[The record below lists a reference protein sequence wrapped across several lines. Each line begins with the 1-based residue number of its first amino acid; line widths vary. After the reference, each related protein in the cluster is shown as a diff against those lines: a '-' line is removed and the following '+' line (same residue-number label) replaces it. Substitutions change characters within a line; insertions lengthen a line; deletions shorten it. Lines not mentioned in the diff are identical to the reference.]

1 MFFRKKVFKSEA
13 ELQQYVDKKINST
26 ITSLINNVNQTVEIQ
41 KLNERII
48 HLEKYLG
55 IEFGT
60 ECVTGY
66 SKVKKKNK

>member
-1 MFFRKKVFKSEA
+1 MFFRKRVFKSEA

-66 SKVKKKNK
+66 SKVKKKKK